1 MSIAFFDNLYF
12 SVSFILLLI
21 IKIYIDILLFTKAAK
36 KNKAFHYPKIYKFI
50 TNILISNL
58 CLLICFV
65 LNLFSPINSND
76 EINKILC
83 KIQSIGL
90 KIFIPSSDLN
100 LLIYVLLLYHEVF
113 YSFDTDFINYHLY
126 IFLPYFIFI
135 CLQIPEFIIKNFDNK
150 TIFNGIYCF
159 ENKFKLF
166 HSKISSTI
174 FFIYFVKIICFL
186 IIIIIIINIVINTRK
201 QTDVY
206 EYNIYL
212 NYFIYKLSFIFTY
225 VITSVLIFIFK
236 IIVILKDY
244 ENEEKDDL
252 YYWMIIVSY
261 QLCGIIYSIL
271 FAWNSNLL
279 SCRVKVTKIKS
290 HTSSVS
296 SHNNEVSSELSS
308 II

>member
-1 MSIAFFDNLYF
+1 MKIAFSENLEY
-12 SVSFILLLI
+12 SILFILLLI
-21 IKIYIDILLFTKAAK
+21 IKIYTDIILFIRAAK
-36 KNKAFHYPKIYKFI
+36 KNKVFKYPKIYKFI
-50 TNILISNL
+50 NNILISNL
-58 CLLICFV
+58 GLLICFV
-65 LNLFSPINSND
+65 LNLFTPINKN
-76 EINKILC
+76 EINKVLC

-90 KIFIPSSDLN
+90 KIFVPSSDLN
-100 LLIYVLLLYHEVF
+100 ILIYVLLIYHEVF
-113 YSFDTDFINYHLY
+113 YSFDSDLINYHFY
-126 IFLPYFIFI
+126 ISLPYVVFIL
-135 CLQIPEFIIKNFDNK
+135 LQIPEFFFKNFDNK
-150 TIFNGIYCF
+150 FNGIYCF
-159 ENKFKLF
+159 ENKFRLF

-186 IIIIIIINIVINTRK
+186 LIIIIIINIVINTRK

-296 SHNNEVSSELSS
+296 SQNNEVSSELSS